1 MNKKIVN
8 SCIEIS
14 QLLLTVGKEHEAYN
28 NIVILSENLENEISR
43 LLTNSPSEGTVVDIN
58 SVIFSIQKLTN
69 ALNHDDVSIL
79 YDVLRFEL
87 PNTIEK
93 LRMDYHYDK

>member
-1 MNKKIVN
+1 MNKRIVN

-28 NIVILSENLENEISR
+28 NIVILSENLENEIRR
-43 LLTNSPSEGTVVDIN
+43 LLIYNPSGGTLVGIN
-58 SVIFSIQKLTN
+58 SVLFSIQKLTN

-87 PNTIEK
+87 PNRIES
-93 LRMDYHYDK
+93 LRMDYDYDK